1 MAPIQSSSCLSRKC
15 WIDAEQT
22 YLSQIGLNK
31 MHTAKTAQIRTAST
45 GMIGRARPEIVQM
58 KGYSSARSL
67 AGDEAGLVYLDAN
80 ECAYEPFV
88 GARNLARYSAQQPTE
103 LQRAFCDWLDVSS
116 RNLTITRGADEAI
129 DCLIRSFCVP
139 GADNIV
145 ICPPTFAM
153 YAQSAMLQSV
163 EVRHAP
169 LTAYFGLDPTAI
181 AMAMDEATKLVFVCS
196 PNNPTGNVMNAGAIA
211 NLCVACDGRALVV
224 VDETYIEYAGE
235 GGEAGSL
242 IPALEQFANLVILR
256 TLSKSHA
263 AAGIRCGC
271 AVAAADITGVMQ
283 KVLAPYPVPQPVM
296 SAALTILETGNQ
308 QRLAAKR
315 AEVIVRRDDVITALG
330 EIEGII
336 RVWPSDANFVLV
348 EALDAA
354 ALCQRAREGG
364 VVLRNQS
371 HQHGV
376 GEAVRISIGSAEEMA
391 RLLAALRG
399 ETIASAEQNRQHE
412 IVRKTSETAIS
423 VAVDL
428 DRAGPISIDTGIGFY
443 DHMLD
448 QIAKHAGFALTLECE
463 GDLEIDPHHSIE
475 DCAIALGQAIRGAL
489 GDKRGIGRYGFCLP
503 MDEALVTVALDLSGR
518 FHLDFKADFPQP
530 MVGDLPCDMVG
541 HVFRSLAEN
550 MQANLHIAVT
560 GENCHHMV
568 EACFKGFGRALR
580 QAIRQDGSEMPSTKG
595 TLEKQGLQARQI
607 GKTDKQDGLD
617 RLERTDD
624 RNH

>member
-1 MAPIQSSSCLSRKC
+1 M
-15 WIDAEQT
+15 
-22 YLSQIGLNK
+22 QI
-31 MHTAKTAQIRTAST
+31 AKTAQMRTAST

-129 DCLIRSFCVP
+129 DCLIRSFCEP

-169 LTAYFGLDPTAI
+169 LTADFDLDPTAI
-181 AMAMDEATKLVFVCS
+181 ALAMDEATKLLFVCS
-196 PNNPTGNVMNAGAIA
+196 PNNPTGNVMNADAIA
-211 NLCVACDGRALVV
+211 NLCVAFDGRALVV
-224 VDETYIEYAGE
+224 VDETYVEYAGE
-235 GGEAGSL
+235 GGKAGSL

-271 AVAAADITGVMQ
+271 AVAAADITGAMQ

-296 SAALTILETGNQ
+296 SAALTILEKGNQ
-308 QRLAAKR
+308 HRLAAKR

-330 EIEGII
+330 EIEDII

-399 ETIASAEQNRQHE
+399 ETIASAAQNRQHK

-518 FHLDFKADFPQP
+518 FHLDFKAEFPQP

-595 TLEKQGLQARQI
+595 TL
-607 GKTDKQDGLD
+607 
-617 RLERTDD
+617 
-624 RNH
+624 

>member
-1 MAPIQSSSCLSRKC
+1 
-15 WIDAEQT
+15 
-22 YLSQIGLNK
+22 
-31 MHTAKTAQIRTAST
+31 
-45 GMIGRARPEIVQM
+45 
-58 KGYSSARSL
+58 
-67 AGDEAGLVYLDAN
+67 
-80 ECAYEPFV
+80 
-88 GARNLARYSAQQPTE
+88 
-103 LQRAFCDWLDVSS
+103 
-116 RNLTITRGADEAI
+116 
-129 DCLIRSFCVP
+129 
-139 GADNIV
+139 
-145 ICPPTFAM
+145 
-153 YAQSAMLQSV
+153 
-163 EVRHAP
+163 
-169 LTAYFGLDPTAI
+169 
-181 AMAMDEATKLVFVCS
+181 
-196 PNNPTGNVMNAGAIA
+196 MNADAIA

-224 VDETYIEYAGE
+224 VDETYVEYAGE

-296 SAALTILETGNQ
+296 NAALTILEKGNQ
-308 QRLAAKR
+308 HRLAAKR

-330 EIEGII
+330 EIEDII

-399 ETIASAEQNRQHE
+399 ETIASAAQNRQHK

-518 FHLDFKADFPQP
+518 FHLDFKAEFPQP

-595 TLEKQGLQARQI
+595 TL
-607 GKTDKQDGLD
+607 
-617 RLERTDD
+617 
-624 RNH
+624 

>member
-129 DCLIRSFCVP
+129 DCLIRGFCEP

-163 EVRHAP
+163 EVRHAS
-169 LTAYFGLDPTAI
+169 LTADFGLDPTAI

-595 TLEKQGLQARQI
+595 TL
-607 GKTDKQDGLD
+607 
-617 RLERTDD
+617 
-624 RNH
+624 

>member
-31 MHTAKTAQIRTAST
+31 MQTAKTAQMRTAST

-129 DCLIRSFCVP
+129 DCLIRGFCEP

-169 LTAYFGLDPTAI
+169 LTADFGLDPTAI

-489 GDKRGIGRYGFCLP
+489 GDKRGIGRYGCCLP
-503 MDEALVTVALDLSGR
+503 MDEALVTVVLDLSGR

-595 TLEKQGLQARQI
+595 TL
-607 GKTDKQDGLD
+607 
-617 RLERTDD
+617 
-624 RNH
+624 

>member
-129 DCLIRSFCVP
+129 DCLIRGFCEP

-169 LTAYFGLDPTAI
+169 LTADFGLDPTAI

-224 VDETYIEYAGE
+224 VDETYIEYAVE

-423 VAVDL
+423 VAVNL

-448 QIAKHAGFALTLECE
+448 HIAKHAGFALTLECE

-530 MVGDLPCDMVG
+530 TVGDLPCDMVG
-541 HVFRSLAEN
+541 HVSRSLAEN

-595 TLEKQGLQARQI
+595 TL
-607 GKTDKQDGLD
+607 
-617 RLERTDD
+617 
-624 RNH
+624 

>member
-31 MHTAKTAQIRTAST
+31 MQTAKTAQIRMAST

-129 DCLIRSFCVP
+129 DCLIRGFCEP

-169 LTAYFGLDPTAI
+169 LTADFGLDPTAI

-530 MVGDLPCDMVG
+530 MVGDLPSDMVG

-595 TLEKQGLQARQI
+595 TL
-607 GKTDKQDGLD
+607 
-617 RLERTDD
+617 
-624 RNH
+624 

>member
-129 DCLIRSFCVP
+129 DCLIRSFCEP
-139 GADNIV
+139 GADNVV

-169 LTAYFGLDPTAI
+169 LTADFGLDPTAI

-423 VAVDL
+423 VAVNL

-443 DHMLD
+443 AHMLD

-595 TLEKQGLQARQI
+595 TL
-607 GKTDKQDGLD
+607 
-617 RLERTDD
+617 
-624 RNH
+624 

>member
-88 GARNLARYSAQQPTE
+88 GARNLARYSAQQPTAW
-103 LQRAFCDWLDVSS
+103 QRAFCDWLDVSS

-129 DCLIRSFCVP
+129 DCLIRGFCEP

-169 LTAYFGLDPTAI
+169 LTADFGLDPTAI

-595 TLEKQGLQARQI
+595 TL
-607 GKTDKQDGLD
+607 
-617 RLERTDD
+617 
-624 RNH
+624 

>member
-1 MAPIQSSSCLSRKC
+1 MQ
-15 WIDAEQT
+15 
-22 YLSQIGLNK
+22 
-31 MHTAKTAQIRTAST
+31 TAKTAQMRTAST

-129 DCLIRSFCVP
+129 DCLIRGFCEP

-169 LTAYFGLDPTAI
+169 LTADFDLDPTAI
-181 AMAMDEATKLVFVCS
+181 ALAMDEATKLVFVCS
-196 PNNPTGNVMNAGAIA
+196 PNNPTGNVMNADAIA

-224 VDETYIEYAGE
+224 VDETYVEYAGE
-235 GGEAGSL
+235 GGKAGSL
-242 IPALEQFANLVILR
+242 IPALEQFANLVTLR

-271 AVAAADITGVMQ
+271 AVAAADITGAMQ

-296 SAALTILETGNQ
+296 NAALTILEKGNQ
-308 QRLAAKR
+308 HRLAAKR
-315 AEVIVRRDDVITALG
+315 AEVIVRRDDAITALG
-330 EIEGII
+330 EIEDII

-399 ETIASAEQNRQHE
+399 ETIASAAQNRQHE

-518 FHLDFKADFPQP
+518 FHLDFKAEFPQP

-595 TLEKQGLQARQI
+595 TL
-607 GKTDKQDGLD
+607 
-617 RLERTDD
+617 
-624 RNH
+624 

>member
-22 YLSQIGLNK
+22 YIGQIGLNK

-129 DCLIRSFCVP
+129 DCLIRGFCEP

-169 LTAYFGLDPTAI
+169 LTADFGLDPTAI

-271 AVAAADITGVMQ
+271 SVAAADITGVMQ

-595 TLEKQGLQARQI
+595 TL
-607 GKTDKQDGLD
+607 
-617 RLERTDD
+617 
-624 RNH
+624 

>member
-1 MAPIQSSSCLSRKC
+1 MQ
-15 WIDAEQT
+15 
-22 YLSQIGLNK
+22 
-31 MHTAKTAQIRTAST
+31 TAKTAQMRTAST

-129 DCLIRSFCVP
+129 DCLIRGFCEP

-169 LTAYFGLDPTAI
+169 LTADFDLDPTAI
-181 AMAMDEATKLVFVCS
+181 ALAMDEATKLVFVCS
-196 PNNPTGNVMNAGAIA
+196 PNNPTGNVMNADAIA

-224 VDETYIEYAGE
+224 VDETYVEYAGE
-235 GGEAGSL
+235 GGKAGSL

-271 AVAAADITGVMQ
+271 AVAAADITGAMQ

-296 SAALTILETGNQ
+296 SAALTILEKGNQ
-308 QRLAAKR
+308 HRLAAKR

-330 EIEGII
+330 EIEDII

-399 ETIASAEQNRQHE
+399 ETIASAAQNRQHE

-518 FHLDFKADFPQP
+518 FHLDFKAEFPQP

-580 QAIRQDGSEMPSTKG
+580 QAIRQDGGEMPSTKG
-595 TLEKQGLQARQI
+595 TL
-607 GKTDKQDGLD
+607 
-617 RLERTDD
+617 
-624 RNH
+624 

>member
-1 MAPIQSSSCLSRKC
+1 MQ
-15 WIDAEQT
+15 
-22 YLSQIGLNK
+22 
-31 MHTAKTAQIRTAST
+31 TAKTAQMRTAST

-129 DCLIRSFCVP
+129 DCLIRGFCEP

-169 LTAYFGLDPTAI
+169 LTADFDLDPTAI
-181 AMAMDEATKLVFVCS
+181 ALAMDEATKLVFVCS
-196 PNNPTGNVMNAGAIA
+196 PNNPTGNVMNADAIA

-224 VDETYIEYAGE
+224 VDETYVEYAGE
-235 GGEAGSL
+235 GGKAGSL

-271 AVAAADITGVMQ
+271 AVAAADITGAMQ

-296 SAALTILETGNQ
+296 NAALTILEKGNQ
-308 QRLAAKR
+308 HRLAAKR

-330 EIEGII
+330 EIEDII

-399 ETIASAEQNRQHE
+399 ETIASAAQNRQHK

-518 FHLDFKADFPQP
+518 FHLDFKAEFPQP

-595 TLEKQGLQARQI
+595 TL
-607 GKTDKQDGLD
+607 
-617 RLERTDD
+617 
-624 RNH
+624 

>member
-31 MHTAKTAQIRTAST
+31 MQTAKTAQMRTAST

-129 DCLIRSFCVP
+129 DCLIRGFCEP

-169 LTAYFGLDPTAI
+169 LTADFGLDPTAI

-423 VAVDL
+423 VAVNL

-595 TLEKQGLQARQI
+595 TL
-607 GKTDKQDGLD
+607 
-617 RLERTDD
+617 
-624 RNH
+624 

>member
-1 MAPIQSSSCLSRKC
+1 MQ
-15 WIDAEQT
+15 
-22 YLSQIGLNK
+22 
-31 MHTAKTAQIRTAST
+31 TAKTAQMRTAST

-129 DCLIRSFCVP
+129 DCLIRGFCEP

-169 LTAYFGLDPTAI
+169 LTADFDLDPTAI
-181 AMAMDEATKLVFVCS
+181 ALAMDEATKLVFVCS
-196 PNNPTGNVMNAGAIA
+196 PNNPTGNVMNADAIA

-224 VDETYIEYAGE
+224 VDETYVEYAGE
-235 GGEAGSL
+235 GGKAGSL

-271 AVAAADITGVMQ
+271 AVAAADITGAMQ

-296 SAALTILETGNQ
+296 SAALTILEKGNQ
-308 QRLAAKR
+308 HRLAAKR

-330 EIEGII
+330 EIEDII

-399 ETIASAEQNRQHE
+399 ETIASAAQNRQHK

-503 MDEALVTVALDLSGR
+503 MDEALVTVALDMSGR
-518 FHLDFKADFPQP
+518 FHLDFKAEFPQP

-595 TLEKQGLQARQI
+595 TL
-607 GKTDKQDGLD
+607 
-617 RLERTDD
+617 
-624 RNH
+624 